1 MTDRTDGAGKTADS
15 AAAVPLD
22 DAALRD
28 RVAELRSGFGAVD
41 SLARFR
47 APVNP
52 EEPTEV
58 PDEVVIALADGVPA
72 PGFTSY
78 ATVDMGRFPTNVTDA
93 DGREVATELVT
104 VGRTAHRAAADVLAR
119 AAFAIAAGSI
129 HVVPLAVIPSAV
141 AEADPDRTMRH
152 LLLVL
157 PFLWPELEIL
167 AEPDTAD
174 GTVRTRLQAVPI
186 SDSELAYADT
196 HGRQALFDL
205 LESAGADVSDI
216 DRRPVA

>member
-1 MTDRTDGAGKTADS
+1 MSEQTPEQATATDS
-15 AAAVPLD
+15 ATVPLD
-22 DAALRD
+22 DEALRG
-28 RVAELRSGFGAVD
+28 RVAELRAGFGTVD

-52 EEPTEV
+52 DEPTET

-93 DGREVATELVT
+93 EGREVSTELVT
-104 VGRTAHRAAADVLAR
+104 VGRTAHRATADVLAR

-157 PFLWPELEIL
+157 PFLWPALEIL
-167 AEPDTAD
+167 AEPDAAD

-196 HGRQALFDL
+196 HGREALFDL

-216 DRRPVA
+216 DRAPVA

>member
-1 MTDRTDGAGKTADS
+1 MSEQTPEQATATDS
-15 AAAVPLD
+15 ATVPLD
-22 DAALRD
+22 DEALRG
-28 RVAELRSGFGAVD
+28 RVAELRAGFGTVD

-52 EEPTEV
+52 DEPTET
-58 PDEVVIALADGVPA
+58 PDEVVIALADAVPG

-104 VGRTAHRAAADVLAR
+104 VGRTAHRAMADVLAR
-119 AAFAIAAGSI
+119 AAFAVAAGSI
-129 HVVPLAVIPSAV
+129 HVIPLAVIPSAV
-141 AEADPDRTMRH
+141 AEADPDRAMRH

-167 AEPDTAD
+167 AEPGAE
-174 GTVRTRLQAVPI
+174 GAPVRTRLQAVPI

-196 HGRQALFDL
+196 HGREALFDL

-216 DRRPVA
+216 DRAPVA